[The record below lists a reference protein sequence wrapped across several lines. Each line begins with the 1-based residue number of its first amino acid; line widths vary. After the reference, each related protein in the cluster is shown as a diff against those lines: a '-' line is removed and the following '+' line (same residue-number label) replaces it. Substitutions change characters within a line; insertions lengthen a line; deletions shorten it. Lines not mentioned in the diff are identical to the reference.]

1 MDHSILNRNHPNH
14 HYQQQVI
21 KTELV
26 HHTIQCIK
34 DLLVQYPSE
43 FDVTF
48 LHSLDKPS
56 LPVHEAIAD
65 LYNKTV
71 RLYQSNSIAFDDH
84 WHWNIAWR
92 QALSFESL
100 LGLAHGDRT
109 LLIQSFHPKCHS
121 VLTAIF
127 NHDLAR
133 YMRYYPWRWFS
144 DLVFVGAGGFSSV
157 YASNI
162 ALLFDVP
169 EPGRTFGTY
178 KRGVAIKVVDEKI
191 LNEIT
196 VQSRAFLALLF
207 HGMTVC
213 ESTGDLL
220 MIGTLAEGGNL
231 ESFIDRPIKNT
242 LNLIS
247 VADMVTRLAF
257 NLASLHDDIGMCH
270 RNIHP
275 QNVLCVD
282 DDFLLVD
289 YRFSTASNE
298 ATEVTK
304 QSKVH
309 YGRLPYIAPELR
321 QGVYTEKSDVFSLGV
336 IMWQLIS
343 QITFPSPEVLLD
355 APEIYRIEW
364 LPGVPTWYLELT
376 MACLEPRP
384 ENRPDAEEIGL
395 LARKFAAAGPRPQ
408 SDDQDWIAYVK
419 RRREACKQHQL
430 DYKRRSHSAD
440 SSSTINGLTTSVN
453 AGQELYMT
461 SATATAFAADDDDDG
476 AGASRL
482 YTLRNLPSTEPLFN
496 LPFHRRLFDPV
507 NISPD
512 HF

>member
-14 HYQQQVI
+14 HYQQQIV
-21 KTELV
+21 KSKLV

-34 DLLVQYPSE
+34 RLIMQYPSE
-43 FDVTF
+43 FDITF
-48 LHSLDKPS
+48 LRNLDKPKI
-56 LPVHEAIAD
+56 PIHEAIAN
-65 LYNKTV
+65 LYNDILL
-71 RLYQSNSIAFDDH
+71 LYRSNNITFDDH

-92 QALSFESL
+92 QALSFETL
-100 LGLAHGDRT
+100 LELAQGDKS
-109 LLIQSFHPKCHS
+109 LLIQSFHPKCHR
-121 VLTAIF
+121 VLSAVF

-144 DLVFVGAGGFSSV
+144 ELVFVGAGGFSAV
-157 YASNI
+157 YAANI

-169 EPGRTFGTY
+169 EAGRTFGTH

-231 ESFIDRPIKNT
+231 ESFIERPIGDT
-242 LNLIS
+242 LDLTS
-247 VADMVTRLAF
+247 VADIVTRLAF

-282 DDFLLVD
+282 DDYLLVD

-304 QSKVH
+304 QSKAH
-309 YGRLPYIAPELR
+309 YGRFPYIATELR

-343 QITFPSPEVLLD
+343 RINFPSPEVILD

-364 LPGVPTWYLELT
+364 VPGIPTWYFELI
-376 MACLEPRP
+376 MACLEPKP

-395 LARKFAAAGPRPQ
+395 IARKYAASEQRTSP
-408 SDDQDWIAYVK
+408 DDQDWVNYVN
-419 RRREACKQHQL
+419 RRREACKRHQES
-430 DYKRRSHSAD
+430 YKQRLHHHNV
-440 SSSTINGLTTSVN
+440 NGTLTYSN
-453 AGQELYMT
+453 AGHEQQQISNLNEDEET
-461 SATATAFAADDDDDG
+461 
-476 AGASRL
+476 GASRL
-482 YTLRNLPSTEPLFN
+482 YTFRNLPSNESIFN
-496 LPFHRRLFDPV
+496 LPFHHRAFDPSRISV
-507 NISPD
+507 ENIS
-512 HF
+512 